1 MRNVSIP
8 IHASIASDTHIQP
21 ATFRVL
27 RISLHVI
34 VHDSIIQ
41 LARILLRAG
50 EPKNGKA
57 FACLW
62 RRSSAPAAMR
72 EVVYPSGSRSSIRMT
87 PPDAEI
93 WILCVV
99 LTTTCG

>member
-50 EPKNGKA
+50 
-57 FACLW
+57 
-62 RRSSAPAAMR
+62 
-72 EVVYPSGSRSSIRMT
+72 
-87 PPDAEI
+87 
-93 WILCVV
+93 
-99 LTTTCG
+99 